1 MVAHEIIL
9 ILVFTVCLNEDFD
22 GSSKYQFNDLVNTTY
37 TTILFYSITKEI
49 INNVVLMD
57 NGHGL

>member
-9 ILVFTVCLNEDFD
+9 ILVFTVCLNEDF
-22 GSSKYQFNDLVNTTY
+22 GRSSKNQFNDLVNTTY

-57 NGHGL
+57 NGHEL